1 MPKLKWTGCEDI
13 DATALVVGPRIRKLR
28 ESRGLTLR
36 ELANRV
42 DISKNTILRLEQG
55 LPVAEPILNKICN
68 ALQTIPP
75 NLMVSEESWSLPYRV
90 HRNEQSQWRTAFRR
104 AKAPATLKDFEIVEP
119 ESERLR
125 IGRLGFATGFLQT
138 FDCQIQRGKL
148 QSAIVELYGDQEK
161 SGYRHSG
168 EEFIYC
174 LQGKLKFTISSHT
187 LILNPGEAVTFWSR
201 YRHRYES
208 DLPLDAA
215 EPTRFLMVW
224 IEEEEESIATMRD
237 EECEIDHPLPEAKS
251 FNN

>member
-90 HRNEQSQWRTAFRR
+90 HRNEQSQ
-104 AKAPATLKDFEIVEP
+104 
-119 ESERLR
+119 
-125 IGRLGFATGFLQT
+125 
-138 FDCQIQRGKL
+138 
-148 QSAIVELYGDQEK
+148 
-161 SGYRHSG
+161 
-168 EEFIYC
+168 
-174 LQGKLKFTISSHT
+174 
-187 LILNPGEAVTFWSR
+187 
-201 YRHRYES
+201 
-208 DLPLDAA
+208 
-215 EPTRFLMVW
+215 
-224 IEEEEESIATMRD
+224 
-237 EECEIDHPLPEAKS
+237 
-251 FNN
+251 